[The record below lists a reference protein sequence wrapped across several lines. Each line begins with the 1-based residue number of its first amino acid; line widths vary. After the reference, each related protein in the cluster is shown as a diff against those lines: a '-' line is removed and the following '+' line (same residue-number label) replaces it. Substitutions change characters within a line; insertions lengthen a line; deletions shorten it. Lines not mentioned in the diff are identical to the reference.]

1 MGSSSIVMDHF
12 DNREENGDNVTTSVD
27 LHPQNLAVDK
37 PSTITI
43 DTRVPQS
50 DAIFF
55 SDSMTIPGIFF
66 IDTNNQSAHP
76 NKHLSSDLHRIS
88 CKPENSNDPL
98 QKYRDTHGDDDK
110 LTSCECGINIEKI
123 QAAPPK
129 YNSLVEWILND
140 PPPEYGEVTGVEVH
154 VDEVNILKISTT

>member
-27 LHPQNLAVDK
+27 LHPQNYAVNK

-66 IDTNNQSAHP
+66 IDTNNKDVHQKP
-76 NKHLSSDLHRIS
+76 GCSSHNAN
-88 CKPENSNDPL
+88 CTAENSNDPL

-110 LTSCECGINIEKI
+110 LNSCECGINIEKI

-154 VDEVNILKISTT
+154 VDEVRFILIRL